1 MRELG
6 YDEENLAI
14 EFLNVPS
21 PAEYPKAYQELVE
34 RHVNIIVGLLKL
46 LKELG
51 LIGSRNARSGFTH

>member
-21 PAEYPKAYQELVE
+21 PAEYPKAYQEWQDLQPPQ
-34 RHVNIIVGLLKL
+34 
-46 LKELG
+46 
-51 LIGSRNARSGFTH
+51 